1 MSPRLQSALGR
12 LPELLS
18 AHVLL
23 SASALALALLIAVPL
38 TLIARRSPPVRTTA
52 LGLAGVV
59 QTIPS
64 LALLALFFPLLLA
77 LSGISQR
84 VLGQGFSALGFL
96 PALLALTLYALLPML
111 RNGIAALEAVE
122 PEVLQAARTLGAR
135 PAQVLARIEA
145 PLAAPVAMAGVRT
158 AAVWVIGTATLSTP
172 VGQPSLGNYIF
183 TGLQTENAVDVLVG
197 CLAAAG
203 LALVV
208 DALLGLIET
217 GARRGSARL
226 ALAGVAALLLGTA
239 AAAAPLLRPEAPAY
253 VVGAK
258 NFAEQFI
265 VAELMGRRLEA
276 AGARV
281 ERRDGLGSAVAFRA
295 LAGNE
300 IDVYVDYSG
309 TLWTTVLGRTDSP
322 PRAALSAEL
331 ARELKARHSVHVL
344 GPLGFENAYALAMRR
359 TEAERLG
366 VRTLADLAR
375 VAPQLSIGGDIEFFA
390 RPEWAAVERAYGLK
404 FAGRRSYQP
413 TFMYRALKSGD
424 VDVISA
430 FSSDGRI
437 AAEDLV
443 LLTDPQGALPP
454 YDALI
459 LLAPKRA
466 EDARVI
472 RALQPLVNAVPL
484 AAMQRANYAVDGQ
497 GLTPAQAADLLR

>member
-1 MSPRLQSALGR
+1 
-12 LPELLS
+12 
-18 AHVLL
+18 
-23 SASALALALLIAVPL
+23 
-38 TLIARRSPPVRTTA
+38 
-52 LGLAGVV
+52 
-59 QTIPS
+59 
-64 LALLALFFPLLLA
+64 
-77 LSGISQR
+77 
-84 VLGQGFSALGFL
+84 
-96 PALLALTLYALLPML
+96 
-111 RNGIAALEAVE
+111 
-122 PEVLQAARTLGAR
+122 
-135 PAQVLARIEA
+135 
-145 PLAAPVAMAGVRT
+145 
-158 AAVWVIGTATLSTP
+158 
-172 VGQPSLGNYIF
+172 
-183 TGLQTENAVDVLVG
+183 VLVG

-281 ERRDGLGSAVAFRA
+281 ERREGLGSAVAFRA

-404 FAGRRSYQP
+404 FAGRRSYEP
-413 TFMYRALKSGD
+413 TFMYRALQSGD

-466 EDARVI
+466 EDARLI
-472 RALQPLVNAVPL
+472 RAL
-484 AAMQRANYAVDGQ
+484 
-497 GLTPAQAADLLR
+497 AQAADLLR